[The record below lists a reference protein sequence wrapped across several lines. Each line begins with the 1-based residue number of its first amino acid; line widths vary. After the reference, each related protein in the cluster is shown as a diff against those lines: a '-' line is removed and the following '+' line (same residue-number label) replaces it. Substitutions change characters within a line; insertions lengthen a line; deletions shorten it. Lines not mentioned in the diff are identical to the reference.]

1 MSTFFNNVEFGPLKI
16 ANIDIDSLREHN
28 ETKFYGF
35 YYPLSLLALSQA
47 SYDVFNDADL
57 SAFSK
62 DVIVISDPLKSD
74 NVRFNKY
81 LDYLRAGGS
90 IIVINS
96 NNNFNSSFGKLFSL
110 QFNDGKSEEF
120 TAIAANSN
128 RNESVN
134 VAGLV
139 KRIELGSTTEVKE
152 IASYINKNNQT
163 IAPFAIEKKF
173 SNHGRIVFINAGAYF
188 DAISSSPTKYFLSL
202 ANFSDILGLKTK
214 STSPTSSSSQDKWTS
229 TGFIRNMDLNGKVT
243 LNSSSLL
250 LGDGTS
256 YPYAINV
263 SRIEIFNKTNSHP
276 ITLNNVSLT
285 NLNLIGLH
293 NAIINFTG
301 RIELPD
307 SMSERSYIGLPIP
320 TDFNMT
326 IDPFPHKHSYIEIVT
341 ENGTS
346 TNSIK
351 VDGESKIEFHKI
363 RAKTPLKYIPVL
375 LKNPEIKINGGTN
388 ISNSLQS
395 GYLSNRG
402 TLRTGDPLEIEGQLN
417 AKFGFIDNYN
427 QFYKNGTVINY
438 ITYLQSI
445 TINSTDGPYVPSKLP
460 ADFGSILQ
468 DRELIMAIQNA
479 ITSPSNIIFLLILII
494 TTISGIKIF
503 QKIKN

>member
-1 MSTFFNNVEFGPLKI
+1 ME
-16 ANIDIDSLREHN
+16 
-28 ETKFYGF
+28 
-35 YYPLSLLALSQA
+35 
-47 SYDVFNDADL
+47 
-57 SAFSK
+57 
-62 DVIVISDPLKSD
+62 
-74 NVRFNKY
+74 
-81 LDYLRAGGS
+81 
-90 IIVINS
+90 
-96 NNNFNSSFGKLFSL
+96 
-110 QFNDGKSEEF
+110 
-120 TAIAANSN
+120 
-128 RNESVN
+128 
-134 VAGLV
+134 
-139 KRIELGSTTEVKE
+139 
-152 IASYINKNNQT
+152 
-163 IAPFAIEKKF
+163 
-173 SNHGRIVFINAGAYF
+173 
-188 DAISSSPTKYFLSL
+188 
-202 ANFSDILGLKTK
+202 
-214 STSPTSSSSQDKWTS
+214 
-229 TGFIRNMDLNGKVT
+229 LNGKVT

-326 IDPFPHKHSYIEIVT
+326 IDPYPHKHSYIEIVT